1 MATGR
6 LITVVVEVS
15 DLAAS
20 VQFYRDQ
27 LGLPLHPGGD
37 HDAGEDRWISGEH
50 TAVSWHDGAFMHFSL
65 YQAKSDVTRAV
76 QLGFPTDELA
86 GDHARL
92 LEAGATVVHPP
103 RPEPWGPTAR
113 YLDPDGNVVSLT
125 QSSSGS

>member
-1 MATGR
+1 MAAGR

-20 VQFYRDQ
+20 VRFYRDQ

-37 HDAGEDRWISGEH
+37 NGAGEDRWISGEH
-50 TAVSWHDGAFMHFSL
+50 AAVSWHDGAFLHFSL

-76 QLGFPTDELA
+76 QLGFPTDNLA

-92 LEAGATVVHPP
+92 LAAGAPVIHLP

-113 YLDPDGNVVSLT
+113 YPDPDGNRVSL
-125 QSSSGS
+125 SRRYVCS